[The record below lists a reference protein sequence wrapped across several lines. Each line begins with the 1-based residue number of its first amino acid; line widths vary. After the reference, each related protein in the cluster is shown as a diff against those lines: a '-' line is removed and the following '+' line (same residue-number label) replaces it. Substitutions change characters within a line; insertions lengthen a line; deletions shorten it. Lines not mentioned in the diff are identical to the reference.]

1 MDYEL
6 KVVLLQKDFKCYK
19 AMTALQ
25 LNAELF
31 RELSIIAE
39 DENLMRKALKALRR
53 ITLRKRVNENIRPMA
68 ELEEIIRQGE
78 EDIKNGNYRVVS
90 IDDLWK

>member
-1 MDYEL
+1 
-6 KVVLLQKDFKCYK
+6 
-19 AMTALQ
+19 MTALQ

-39 DENLMRKALKALRR
+39 DESLMQKALKALRR
-53 ITLRKRVNENIRPMA
+53 ITSRKRVNENIRPME
-68 ELEEIIRQGE
+68 ELDEIIRQGD
-78 EDIKNGNYRVVS
+78 EDIKNGNYRVIS